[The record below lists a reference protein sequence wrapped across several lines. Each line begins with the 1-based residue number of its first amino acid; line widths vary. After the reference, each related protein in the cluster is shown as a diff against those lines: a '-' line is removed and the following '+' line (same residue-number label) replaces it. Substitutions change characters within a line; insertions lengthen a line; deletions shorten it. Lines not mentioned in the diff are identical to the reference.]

1 VLYVKT
7 HNARSRIVGAGA
19 AGGHRRDDVALTRVR
34 NIAAMALAAASGATD
49 AIGYLSLGQ
58 VFTSAM
64 TGNLVLLGISLG
76 HRDGERAGRVLVWLV
91 CFMIGAALGARIAR
105 NPKPDDPI
113 WPPVITRALAVEAV
127 LFAMYAACWWTAAA
141 RPDMAAKVVLLGLG
155 ALALGI
161 QSSAMQRFGVGLNT
175 TFLSGSLTTLVAQLA
190 TGRRFRYVHHHLLL
204 LVGLVCGGAL
214 AALLVVHAPMFAP
227 LVQLIPL
234 VGGLGAAVW
243 LGHVERQLGN

>member
-1 VLYVKT
+1 
-7 HNARSRIVGAGA
+7 
-19 AGGHRRDDVALTRVR
+19 
-34 NIAAMALAAASGATD
+34 
-49 AIGYLSLGQ
+49 
-58 VFTSAM
+58 M

-76 HRDGERAGRVLVWLV
+76 HRDGERAGRVLVSLV
-91 CFMIGAALGARIAR
+91 CFTIGAALGARIAR

-141 RPDMAAKVVLLGLG
+141 RPGMAAKVVLLGLG

-214 AALLVVHAPMFAP
+214 AALLVLHAPMFAP